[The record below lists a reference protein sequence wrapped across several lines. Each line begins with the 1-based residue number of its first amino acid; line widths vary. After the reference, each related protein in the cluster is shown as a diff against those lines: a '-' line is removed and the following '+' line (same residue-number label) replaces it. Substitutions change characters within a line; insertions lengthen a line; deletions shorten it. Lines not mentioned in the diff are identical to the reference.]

1 MFTTLRTNPINRKRD
16 PMPVITFANS
26 KGGSGKTTSA
36 LLLACALAELKPT
49 TIIDADPRKP
59 ITKWAKL
66 DGKPDALTVVTNQSE
81 RTILDEIEKAATT
94 DPFVIVDL
102 EGTGSRLMSYAI
114 SQSDL
119 IIIPLKEQQQDAE
132 AALDVIQEI
141 HNDMKAAR
149 RKIPYAALFTQGRFV
164 KSRTEKHIAKQF
176 HVNEH
181 IQTFNVEI
189 SYRDAFA
196 AIFTMGGTVR
206 DMKSSKVSNLD
217 KAIENIEGFR
227 DEAIAMLRAHNTT
240 EAKKEVA

>member
-1 MFTTLRTNPINRKRD
+1 
-16 PMPVITFANS
+16 MPVITFANS

-59 ITKWAKL
+59 VTKWSKL
-66 DGKPDALTVVTNQSE
+66 DGKPKELTVITNESE
-81 RTILDEIEKAATT
+81 RTILDEIEKAASS

-119 IIIPLKEQQQDAE
+119 IIIPLKEQHQDAE

-149 RKIPYAALFTQGRFV
+149 RKIPYAALFTQGRYV

-176 HVNEH
+176 RENEH
-181 IQTFNVEI
+181 IQTFDVEI
-189 SYRDAFA
+189 VTRDAFA

-206 DMKSSKVSNLD
+206 DMKPTKVSNLS

-227 DEAIAMLRAHNTT
+227 DETIAMLRGQIST
-240 EAKKEVA
+240 EPAKEVA